1 MVVSS
6 IGHVRTQ
13 MLLIGPI
20 QIEQQL
26 HILQMLNTNLMNVGS
41 SKVQPQEPLP
51 LLMKWLVMSIQVVL
65 KSKQAQEL

>member
-1 MVVSS
+1 
-6 IGHVRTQ
+6 

-65 KSKQAQEL
+65 ISKQAQEL